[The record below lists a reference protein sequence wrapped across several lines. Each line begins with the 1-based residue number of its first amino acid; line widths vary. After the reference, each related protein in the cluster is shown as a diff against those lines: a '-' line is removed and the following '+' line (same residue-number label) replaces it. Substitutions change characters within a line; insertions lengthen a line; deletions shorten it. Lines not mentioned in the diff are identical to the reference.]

1 MDGRMDG
8 MYRNSP
14 CVLQNFVP
22 FGATAQK
29 VEEQEEKEEE
39 ERKRGKQVLSWMNIL

>member
-1 MDGRMDG
+1 MDGQIDG

>member
-8 MYRNSP
+8 MYGNSP
-14 CVLQNFVP
+14 CALQNFVP

>member
-1 MDGRMDG
+1 MDG

-39 ERKRGKQVLSWMNIL
+39 ERKREKQVLSRMNIL

>member
-1 MDGRMDG
+1 MNG
-8 MYRNSP
+8 MFRNSP

-39 ERKRGKQVLSWMNIL
+39 ERKRENK